1 MMFIILSLSS
11 FSNHVPPIFC
21 LSLCLIYLSI
31 WHKSTKM
38 KQNNSHN
45 VSAIFH
51 FSLFTLHFSLKET
64 VTPILHSSFFILH
77 SSFKNRVS
85 AIFHSSLFTLH
96 FSLKE
101 TSLIFFILHSS
112 FKNRVS
118 AFFHFSLFTFH
129 FSLKETVTPILHSSF
144 FILH

>member
-38 KQNNSHN
+38 KQNITHRVSHSSFN
-45 VSAIFH
+45 IPHRVSAI
-51 FSLFTLHFSLKET
+51 FSLFTLHFSLFT
-64 VTPILHSSFFILH
+64 FHSSLFTLHFSLFTKRNVTHILH

-85 AIFHSSLFTLH
+85 AI
-96 FSLKE
+96 
-101 TSLIFFILHSS
+101 
-112 FKNRVS
+112 
-118 AFFHFSLFTFH
+118 FHFSLFTFH

-144 FILH
+144 FI

>member
-38 KQNNSHN
+38 KQNNPHR

-51 FSLFTLHFSLKET
+51 FSLFT
-64 VTPILHSSFFILH
+64 
-77 SSFKNRVS
+77 
-85 AIFHSSLFTLH
+85 FHSSLFTLH

-118 AFFHFSLFTFH
+118 AIFHFSLFTFH

-144 FILH
+144 FILHLRTASARFFTFHSSLFTFH